1 MYSPDSFAYRDWLG
15 SLADSKTDLIVR
27 SSREQSWTGLDVAL
41 LRYTDQQIAA
51 PAFSSHLIVL
61 HLTQIPRFI
70 GKVNRQTYEA
80 TVREGESSILAAGVA
95 SEWQWQTRGQ
105 CDTLHLALERAFVRQ
120 VADEH
125 GYANVDQIEVLN
137 RFIVDD
143 PQIRH
148 IGLALK
154 AELESVGISG
164 RLFSESLATALAS
177 RLLGQYTALA
187 PRTVRSQ
194 AGLSRSQQQLVIDY
208 INDNINQDLRLA
220 ELAAAVGMSQ
230 SHFTRQFKQSL
241 GITPHQY
248 VIQCRVERARLLLQR
263 GELTIRQVA
272 TVVGFADQSHLTY
285 HFKRILGITPNQF
298 LQQ

>member
-41 LRYTDQQIAA
+41 LRYTEQQIAA

-61 HLTQIPRFI
+61 HLTRIPRFI
-70 GKVNRQTYEA
+70 GEVNQQTYE
-80 TVREGESSILAAGVA
+80 GVA
-95 SEWQWQTRGQ
+95 SQWQWQTRGQ
-105 CDTLHLALERAFVRQ
+105 CDTLHLALEQAFVRQ

-125 GYANVDQIEVLN
+125 GYANVAQIEVLN

-187 PRTVRSQ
+187 TRTVRSQ
-194 AGLSRSQQQLVIDY
+194 AGLSRSQQQLVIEY
-208 INDNINQDLRLA
+208 INDNLNQDLRLA

-241 GITPHQY
+241 GITPYQY

-263 GELTIRQVA
+263 GDLTIRQVA

-285 HFKRILGITPNQF
+285 HFKRMLGITPNQF

>member
-1 MYSPDSFAYRDWLG
+1 MYSPDAFAYRDWLG

-80 TVREGESSILAAGVA
+80 PVREGESSILAAGVA
-95 SEWQWQTRGQ
+95 SEWQWQMRGQ
-105 CDTLHLALERAFVRQ
+105 LHLGLERAFVRQ

-125 GYANVDQIEVLN
+125 G
-137 RFIVDD
+137 
-143 PQIRH
+143 H
-148 IGLALK
+148 
-154 AELESVGISG
+154 
-164 RLFSESLATALAS
+164 T
-177 RLLGQYTALA
+177 
-187 PRTVRSQ
+187 
-194 AGLSRSQQQLVIDY
+194 
-208 INDNINQDLRLA
+208 
-220 ELAAAVGMSQ
+220 MSQ

-272 TVVGFADQSHLTY
+272 TVVGFVDQSHLTY

>member
-61 HLTQIPRFI
+61 HLTRIPRFI
-70 GKVNRQTYEA
+70 GEVNRQTYEA

-95 SEWQWQTRGQ
+95 SQWQWQTRGQ
-105 CDTLHLALERAFVRQ
+105 CDTLHLALEQAFVRQ

-125 GYANVDQIEVLN
+125 GYANVAQIEVLN

-154 AELESVGISG
+154 AELESEGISG

-194 AGLSRSQQQLVIDY
+194 AGLSRSQQQLVIEY
-208 INDNINQDLRLA
+208 INDNLNQDLRLA
-220 ELAAAVGMSQ
+220 AMAATVGMSQ

-263 GELTIRQVA
+263 GDLTIRQVA